1 MATNLRATRCHS
13 GRRECFKIAFRQ
25 AKCLIN
31 SNTTDG
37 KRKSLSRLLRLYYP
51 FTDGLIGYAFSIG
64 TSLFL
69 AGCDSKHIAR
79 SASVGSSKVQNF

>member
-1 MATNLRATRCHS
+1 MATYLCATRCNP
-13 GRRECFKIAFRQ
+13 GQRECLKIAFRQ
-25 AKCLIN
+25 AECLIN
-31 SNTTDG
+31 SNTTAG
-37 KRKSLSRLLRLYYP
+37 KRKSLSGMLRLYYP

-64 TSLFL
+64 TALFL